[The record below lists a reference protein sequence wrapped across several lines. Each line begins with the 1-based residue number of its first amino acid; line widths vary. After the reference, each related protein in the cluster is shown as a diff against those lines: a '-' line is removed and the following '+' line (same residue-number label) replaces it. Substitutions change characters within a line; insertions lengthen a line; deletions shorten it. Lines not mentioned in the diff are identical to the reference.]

1 MFVWNIWSS
10 CVLCQ
15 QWSGANWGSP
25 RALFG
30 LSSNWI
36 QWKTDSALPWTSF
49 IFGSNPDSIF
59 KVLVHLI
66 RGRNGHKRVEEIL
79 ILNATKSGCSVRHWI
94 YSALVIM
101 WQGRGRITRIANLRH
116 IYCSLSTQANRPP
129 CQIMDYISR
138 EWAKETHLID
148 LQLCTVDDG
157 TLARLK
163 ERRWP
168 PRPGCGELVASN
180 RQLRALPCRVQWCL
194 VARHFSTW
202 LLGSWGNSQGQRSQA
217 PRKSQRWTWW
227 VLSSCQISCR
237 WS

>member
-1 MFVWNIWSS
+1 MFVRNIWSS

-15 QWSGANWGSP
+15 HWSGANWGSLSAWARTEYNGRRIAPCPGP
-25 RALFG
+25 RSSLAPTQNKFLRHLFI
-30 LSSNWI
+30 LSVD
-36 QWKTDSALPWTSF
+36 QMDAKEL
-49 IFGSNPDSIF
+49 
-59 KVLVHLI
+59 
-66 RGRNGHKRVEEIL
+66 KRYWSSTRQRVV
-79 ILNATKSGCSVRHWI
+79 VRHWI

-168 PRPGCGELVASN
+168 PRPGSGELVASN

-227 VLSSCQISCR
+227 VASSSQIPCK